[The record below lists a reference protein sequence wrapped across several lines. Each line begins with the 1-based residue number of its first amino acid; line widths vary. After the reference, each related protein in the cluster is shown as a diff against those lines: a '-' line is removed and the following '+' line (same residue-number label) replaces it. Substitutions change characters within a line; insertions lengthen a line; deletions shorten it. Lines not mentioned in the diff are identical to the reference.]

1 MVATMT
7 EPTPPSP
14 SREAQPIRLPL
25 TQLKRGDRA
34 VVADAALS
42 EDDRA
47 ILRAMGLDESCT
59 FTVCRAGSGGPCIIQ
74 VDATRLGLSPDL
86 ARRIMTRPCD
96 CPDAGRCEADG
107 AATAPTPPS
116 SSPPSS
122 SSPSA

>member
-14 SREAQPIRLPL
+14 PREAQPIRLPL

-34 VVADAALS
+34 MVANAELS
-42 EDDRA
+42 DEDRA
-47 ILRAMGLDESCT
+47 VLRAMGLDETCT

-86 ARRIMTRPCD
+86 ARRILTRPCD
-96 CPDAGRCEADG
+96 CPDAGHC
-107 AATAPTPPS
+107 AAGGDASAAAPPTPPPAS
-116 SSPPSS
+116 
-122 SSPSA
+122 